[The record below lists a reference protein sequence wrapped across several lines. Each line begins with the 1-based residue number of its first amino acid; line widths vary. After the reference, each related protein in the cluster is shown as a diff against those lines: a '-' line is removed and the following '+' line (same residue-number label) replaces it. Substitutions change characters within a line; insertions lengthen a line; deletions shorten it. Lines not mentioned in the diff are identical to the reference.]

1 MSSVLRDLRFAW
13 RMRARKPGF
22 TSVAVLTLALR
33 IGATSAVF
41 DLIQGVLLT
50 PPPYSKPQRVILISP
65 ARIDGQPYSR
75 SWTAE
80 QFLDFQRQAKSFE
93 AIAAYD
99 WTFDFLTLP
108 DGSES
113 IGGLGVSKDY
123 FEVLGIK
130 PLLGR
135 QFLESE
141 APVKYWEQTAIIL
154 GYNLWQRR
162 FNGDS
167 DVIGKTVRLGIFEKS
182 LTVVGVMPPGVRF
195 LPSPAN
201 AHEPNYDINAH
212 VDFWVPVT
220 PDPARLKES
229 WCCVVGRLRDG
240 VTLEQA
246 RAELSAI
253 AARQI
258 HTDRDLE
265 GLTAKAQPIAEELNR
280 EGRRLLWP
288 LFGAVALVFEVLPDA
303 ATGSARSGSFRST

>member
-1 MSSVLRDLRFAW
+1 MSSVLRDLRFAL
-13 RMRARKPGF
+13 RMLARKPGF
-22 TSVAVLTLALR
+22 TSVAVLTLALG

-50 PPPYSKPQRVILISP
+50 PPPYSKPQKIILISP

-93 AIAAYD
+93 AVAAYD

-182 LTVVGVMPPGVRF
+182 L
-195 LPSPAN
+195 
-201 AHEPNYDINAH
+201 
-212 VDFWVPVT
+212 
-220 PDPARLKES
+220 
-229 WCCVVGRLRDG
+229 
-240 VTLEQA
+240 
-246 RAELSAI
+246 
-253 AARQI
+253 
-258 HTDRDLE
+258 
-265 GLTAKAQPIAEELNR
+265 
-280 EGRRLLWP
+280 
-288 LFGAVALVFEVLPDA
+288 
-303 ATGSARSGSFRST
+303 